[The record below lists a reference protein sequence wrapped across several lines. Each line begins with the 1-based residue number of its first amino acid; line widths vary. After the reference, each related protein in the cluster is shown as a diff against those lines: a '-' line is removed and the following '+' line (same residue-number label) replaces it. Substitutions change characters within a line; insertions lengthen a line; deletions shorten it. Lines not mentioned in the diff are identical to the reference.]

1 MRLHAQT
8 AWIEN
13 GHVYLPKDAPW
24 LLDYRQ
30 ELGAFNNGRH
40 DDQVDSTSQALGW
53 IQRASA
59 IGRINLPQSIG
70 ERICSRENMRG
81 YMGNMGAGGL
91 GSYLMR

>member
-40 DDQVDSTSQALGW
+40 DDQVEN
-53 IQRASA
+53 RA
-59 IGRINLPQSIG
+59 G
-70 ERICSRENMRG
+70 
-81 YMGNMGAGGL
+81 
-91 GSYLMR
+91 